1 MANIEFL
8 IKFYTHPIAIT
19 ILATVVFSIII
30 SLVYYKLTKNISFK
44 KKSLIFSVFSS
55 TFLWLFIVLS
65 IILCT
70 FYEFDYLEYPLRIIK
85 IVASLSTIGALLFSL
100 AISSIVYHKASHF
113 FVGRLPL
120 ALFTK
125 KEKKWINEILIKYR
139 LPKDIK
145 FKKIN
150 IEIPNA
156 FSVTG
161 NEKIIFLT
169 RGLLKNLNFEEIA
182 SVVIHEV
189 SHVNNEDS
197 KLKIYLSVM
206 TKFIFFDPILRFARN
221 KISKEME
228 LTADEYSARYLQSK
242 NNLISALNKI
252 NGYYLSS
259 NQISMLPSI
268 YTIHNKQSYF
278 NERIKNINSLDN
290 VEQTKLK

>member
-8 IKFYTHPIAIT
+8 IKFYTHPLTIAILT
-19 ILATVVFSIII
+19 LVVLSIVA
-30 SLVYYKLTKNISFK
+30 SLIFYKITKKMLLK
-44 KKSLIFSVFSS
+44 KKSLIFSVIANI
-55 TFLWLFIVLS
+55 FLWLFLVLS

-100 AISSIVYHKASHF
+100 VISSIVYHKASHF
-113 FVGRLPL
+113 FVGRLFLAPL
-120 ALFTK
+120 TK
-125 KEKKWINEILIKYR
+125 KEKKWINKIIIKYK
-139 LPKDIK
+139 LSKDIN

-156 FSVTG
+156 FSITG

-169 RGLLKNLNFEEIA
+169 RGLLKSLNFEELA
-182 SVVIHEV
+182 SVIIHEI
-189 SHVNNEDS
+189 SHIRNEDS

-206 TKFIFFDPILRFARN
+206 TKFIFFDPILRFVRN

-228 LTADEYSARYLQSK
+228 LIADEYSAKYLQSK
-242 NNLISALNKI
+242 NNLISALKKI

-259 NQISMLPSI
+259 NQTSMLPSI
-268 YTIHNKQSYF
+268 YAVQNEQAYF
-278 NERIKNINSLDN
+278 KERIKKINSL
-290 VEQTKLK
+290 EK